1 MYVYIFV
8 CECGCASRWEY
19 VFGKNKSV
27 CHFWIKKYKKGL
39 PNVVYDKKEQICL
52 RILADWE

>member
-1 MYVYIFV
+1 M
-8 CECGCASRWEY
+8 
-19 VFGKNKSV
+19 FGKNKSV